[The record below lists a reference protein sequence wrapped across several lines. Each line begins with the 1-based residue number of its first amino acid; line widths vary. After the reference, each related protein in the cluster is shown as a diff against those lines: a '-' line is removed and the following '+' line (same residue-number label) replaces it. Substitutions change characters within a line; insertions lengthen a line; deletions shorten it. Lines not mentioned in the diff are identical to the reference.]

1 MMYYETVKPNRF
13 LKSGRGTVRSSIG
26 EWEEER
32 EKAKAPE
39 VIVRG

>member
-1 MMYYETVKPNRF
+1 MMYYETVKPNRL
-13 LKSGRGTVRSSIG
+13 LKSGRRTVKSSIG
-26 EWEEER
+26 EWEQER

>member
-1 MMYYETVKPNRF
+1 MMYYETVKPNRL
-13 LKSGRGTVRSSIG
+13 LKSGRGTAKFSIG

-32 EKAKAPE
+32 EEAKAPE